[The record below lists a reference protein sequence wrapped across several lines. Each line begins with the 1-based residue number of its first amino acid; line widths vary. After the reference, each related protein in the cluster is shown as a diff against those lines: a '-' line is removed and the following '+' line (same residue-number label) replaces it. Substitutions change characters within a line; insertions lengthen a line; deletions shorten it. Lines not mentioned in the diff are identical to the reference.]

1 MADSP
6 DPFRLRVAKA
16 VTNCLKSI
24 TPANGYQHDFS
35 DFIDDAGRPAE
46 RVFRGRTVYGDGDP
60 LPMLALLEDPRSRE
74 PIDGAVMSGYAKN
87 EYRLLIQGF
96 VQDDQ
101 THPLDPAYRASADV
115 ITSLVKAKQVRDY
128 NLLDLGSVAPCVIA
142 LSIGEPVHR
151 PPDDDVS
158 TVAYFLVPVTLTLA
172 ENLETPFA

>member
-1 MADSP
+1 MA

-16 VTNCLKSI
+16 ICNTLKSI
-24 TPANGYQHDFS
+24 TADNGYQHDFS
-35 DFIDDAGRPAE
+35 DFTDEAGRPAA
-46 RVFRGRTVYGDGDP
+46 RVFRGRTVFGANDP
-60 LPMLALLEDPRSRE
+60 LPMLSVLEDPRSRE
-74 PIDGAVMSGYAKN
+74 PIDGATMSGLAKN

-96 VQDDQ
+96 VRDDQ
-101 THPLDPAYRASADV
+101 DNPLDPAYYGSADV
-115 ITSLVKAKQVRDY
+115 ISALVKAKQVRDY
-128 NLLDLGSVAPCVIA
+128 NLLGLGATAPCVIA